1 MIIGWTG
8 GLAAGKSESAKY
20 FQLLGAYAIDA
31 DAIAHE
37 LTAKGMPSLD
47 GLVKSFGG
55 GILLSDGN
63 LNRKKLADIIFSDE
77 KAKLRIE
84 KILHTHIISRINEI
98 ISQNIKKCNI
108 VIDAPLLFEV
118 GLDKICDKIVVVRVS
133 YDIQAQRLMLR
144 DKLNVDQAKKRISSQ
159 MSMEEKVE
167 LADFVIDNSGSKEDL
182 KKRVKDLYKL
192 LTSGVKII

>member
-1 MIIGWTG
+1 MIIGLTG
-8 GLAAGKSESAKY
+8 GIAAGKSKSAKY
-20 FQLLGAYAIDA
+20 FESLGAYAIDA

-47 GLVKSFGG
+47 ELVKSFGG
-55 GILLSDGN
+55 GILLSDGD

-84 KILHTHIISRINEI
+84 KILHTHIISRINET

-118 GLDKICDKIVVVRVS
+118 GLDRVCDKIVAVRVS
-133 YDIQAQRLMLR
+133 YDIQVQRLVLR

-159 MSMEEKVE
+159 MSMGEKVE

-182 KKRVKDLYKL
+182 KERVKDLYKL

>member
-1 MIIGWTG
+1 MIIGLTG
-8 GLAAGKSESAKY
+8 GIATGKSESAKY
-20 FQLLGAYAIDA
+20 FESLGAYAIDA

-37 LTAKGMPSLD
+37 LTAKNMPALD
-47 GLVKSFGG
+47 ELIKSFGG
-55 GILLSDGN
+55 SILLSDGD

-77 KAKLRIE
+77 KAKLKIE
-84 KILHTHIISRINEI
+84 KILHSHIISCINETI
-98 ISQNIKKCNI
+98 LQNIKKYNI

-118 GLDKICDKIVVVRVS
+118 GLNRICDKIVVVRVS
-133 YDIQAQRLMLR
+133 CDVQAQWLALR
-144 DKLNVDQAKKRISSQ
+144 DKLDANQIKKRISSQ
-159 MSMEEKVE
+159 MPMAEKIE